1 MSAFTLIELLV
12 VIAIIAILA
21 GMLLPT
27 LGKAKEKAQT
37 MKCASNAKQ
46 LGLAMQMYAD
56 DFDDLLPAA
65 HSAVPWESTNPPAW
79 SRPLLDYFHNTNV
92 LRCPSMSRAYEK
104 SPFNYF
110 MGSRAA
116 YVVAGMQPSSVNLRR
131 VRLPSAYILSG
142 DANYPFDASDAD
154 PDNYSQE
161 TLFSFTSP
169 AHNKRVNVL
178 FGDLHVKSYSRFA
191 SNEMTFSYSQP
202 GIGFDF
208 VTP

>member
-1 MSAFTLIELLV
+1 
-12 VIAIIAILA
+12 
-21 GMLLPT
+21 
-27 LGKAKEKAQT
+27 
-37 MKCASNAKQ
+37 
-46 LGLAMQMYAD
+46 
-56 DFDDLLPAA
+56 
-65 HSAVPWESTNPPAW
+65 
-79 SRPLLDYFHNTNV
+79 
-92 LRCPSMSRAYEK
+92 MSRAYEK

-116 YVVAGMQPSSVNLRR
+116 YVVSGMQQASVSLKRIR
-131 VRLPSAYILSG
+131 FPSAYILSG
-142 DANYPFDASDAD
+142 DANYPFDVTDAD

-191 SNEMTFSYSQP
+191 SNEMTFSYSAM
-202 GIGFDF
+202 GVDFDY